1 MPTPPTYTNAFAIIG
16 TIGKPLDL
24 DFAYTWGQNRTPL
37 ICYGATY
44 PPGSYN
50 SYPHSFVFQVITGT
64 PPPIPYVGDNLYN
77 GKPGGGQCTIYSDSF
92 TGDNYFLFGDADK
105 STSPPTYVYDF
116 AGIDMDQ
123 VDASL
128 VGATVTT
135 TAGGYTV
142 TTEAINNNGVAQ
154 TIGGSFGDDIVSIT
168 PL

>member
-16 TIGKPLDL
+16 TIGKPLDF

-37 ICYGATY
+37 ICFGVN
-44 PPGSYN
+44 YN
-50 SYPHSFVFQVITGT
+50 APNYSAPHAFNFVVLTG
-64 PPPIPYVGDNLYN
+64 IPYVGTNLYN
-77 GKPGGGQCTIYSDSF
+77 GKPGGGSCTIYSDSF

-105 STSPPTYVYDF
+105 TTIPPAYVYDL

-128 VGATVTT
+128 VGATVTIT
-135 TAGGYTV
+135 GGSYTV

-154 TIGGSFGDDIVSIT
+154 NIGGSYGDDIVSIT